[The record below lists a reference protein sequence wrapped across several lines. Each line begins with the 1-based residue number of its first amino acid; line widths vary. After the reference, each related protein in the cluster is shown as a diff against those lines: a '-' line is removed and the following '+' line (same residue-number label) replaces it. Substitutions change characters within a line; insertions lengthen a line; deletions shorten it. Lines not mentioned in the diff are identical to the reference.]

1 MKKLIMPITMA
12 LVGILSVS
20 LIYVNLNS
28 NTPTTL
34 KMLRID
40 DVDHVDG
47 DVIDLATG
55 TEFVVVDA
63 RPDDPKAV
71 VEVTGDSGFEVGANT
86 LEIKVTGS
94 DNKTSQ
100 VYSITL
106 KKPELSGWC
115 ELNADLIGTIEANWT
130 DEQIY
135 EMPGY
140 AELGTYA
147 ADIKANPE
155 CFTPSLVE
163 EVNTN
168 Y

>member
-1 MKKLIMPITMA
+1 MA

-63 RPDDPKAV
+63 RPNDPKAV

-100 VYSITL
+100 VYTITL
-106 KKPELSGWC
+106 NKPELSGWC
-115 ELNADLIGTIEANWT
+115 ELNADLIGTVEANWT

>member
-1 MKKLIMPITMA
+1 MA

-55 TEFVVVDA
+55 TELVVVDA

-100 VYSITL
+100 VYTITL
-106 KKPELSGWC
+106 NKPELSGWC
-115 ELNADLIGTIEANWT
+115 ELNADLIGTVEANWT

>member
-1 MKKLIMPITMA
+1 MA

-71 VEVTGDSGFEVGANT
+71 VEVTGDSGFEVGDNT

-130 DEQIY
+130 DEQVY

>member
-1 MKKLIMPITMA
+1 VKKLVMPITMA

-47 DVIDLATG
+47 DIVDLGTG
-55 TEFVVVDA
+55 TESVVVDA

-71 VEVTGDSGFEVGANT
+71 VEVTGDSGFEVGENK

-100 VYSITL
+100 VYTITL
-106 KKPELSGWC
+106 VKPELAGWC
-115 ELNADLIGTIEANWT
+115 ETNAELIGNIQGAWE
-130 DEQIY
+130 EEVIY
-135 EMPGY
+135 ELPGY
-140 AELGTYA
+140 AELEKYA
-147 ADIKANPE
+147 ADIKANPS
-155 CFTPSLVE
+155 CFTEDLVE

>member
-1 MKKLIMPITMA
+1 MPITMA

-47 DVIDLATG
+47 DIIDLGTG
-55 TEFVVVDA
+55 TESVVVDA
-63 RPDDPKAV
+63 RPNDPKAV
-71 VEVTGDSGFEVGANT
+71 VEVTGDSGFEVGENK

-94 DNKTSQ
+94 DNKTFQ
-100 VYSITL
+100 IYTITL
-106 KKPELSGWC
+106 NKPELSGWC
-115 ELNADLIGTIEANWT
+115 ELNADLIGTIETNWA

-147 ADIKANPE
+147 ADIKANPS

>member
-1 MKKLIMPITMA
+1 MPITMA

-28 NTPTTL
+28 TTPTTL

-40 DVDHVDG
+40 DVDHVTG
-47 DVIDLATG
+47 DVIDLPTG
-55 TEFVVVDA
+55 AEFVVVDA

-100 VYSITL
+100 IYTITL
-106 KKPELSGWC
+106 NKPELAGWC
-115 ELNADLIGTIEANWT
+115 ETNAELIGTIETNWE

-147 ADIKANPE
+147 ADIKANPS

>member
-1 MKKLIMPITMA
+1 MA

-47 DVIDLATG
+47 DIIDLGTG
-55 TEFVVVDA
+55 TESVVVDA
-63 RPDDPKAV
+63 RPNDPKAV
-71 VEVTGDSGFEVGANT
+71 VEVTGDSGFEVGENK

-94 DNKTSQ
+94 DNKTFQ
-100 VYSITL
+100 IYTITL
-106 KKPELSGWC
+106 NKPELSGWC
-115 ELNADLIGTIEANWT
+115 ELNADLIGTIETNWA

-147 ADIKANPE
+147 ADIKANPS